1 LVGEVGDGRGC
12 DEARE
17 QRLKRRAR
25 RRERRGGRVAACG
38 GPLGTMAPV
47 GAGSLRLLL
56 RREALCMQALVLARG
71 LLLRRT
77 HRRRHVLRVHLLRL
91 DELLHACVRRR
102 SHQRTSEVIRGPQTP
117 SEGHSE
123 VIRGNSEVIR
133 GHQRSSEVIRGP
145 FRGHQRSSEV
155 IRGTHRSS
163 SHLHARLRA
172 SDVALELSNR
182 LLRARELGRHSGG
195 GAQSPLELA
204 DLDAARLQLRL
215 RLLERL
221 LGGQPACEKRTSSQS
236 GAISVS
242 SRRGRARNQ
251 GPSV

>member
-1 LVGEVGDGRGC
+1 
-12 DEARE
+12 
-17 QRLKRRAR
+17 
-25 RRERRGGRVAACG
+25 
-38 GPLGTMAPV
+38 MAPV

-56 RREALCMQALVLARG
+56 CGEALCMQALVLARG

-102 SHQRTSEVIRGPQTP
+102 SHQRSSEVLRRHQR
-117 SEGHSE
+117 
-123 VIRGNSEVIR
+123 VI
-133 GHQRSSEVIRGP
+133 QRSSEV
-145 FRGHQRSSEV
+145 SEV